1 MPALDIADNA
11 FDLLFYTYK
20 QCRKEWLEECQES
33 GDGDLPYLTHEGN
46 IVSGSRLEH
55 FLSEVGGHE
64 LSYYDKKKQS
74 APKDNQRM
82 RKESKRFGTDSTI
95 PDDDVLK
102 SKEDSDRAAYR
113 QMLQRQLEE
122 KEAAAANNGQTRK
135 FTPVLSERVELQPI
149 PGVEFQPI
157 QEDLEE
163 GLISRM
169 SSLLQNSLSNEDD
182 DDDDDDASRYAL
194 RAMDDQDLKGRYYY
208 DKFQFTPFDAEKH
221 QALRKAYMEGLVWNL
236 KYYYQGC
243 VSWEWYYPYHYGT
256 FVME

>member
-20 QCRKEWLEECQES
+20 QCRKEWLEECQET
-33 GDGDLPYLTHEGN
+33 GGLPYLTHEGN

-64 LSYYDKKKQS
+64 LTYYDKKKQS
-74 APKDNQRM
+74 APKENQRM
-82 RKESKRFGTDSTI
+82 RKESKRFGMDSTI

-113 QMLQRQLEE
+113 RMLQRQVEE
-122 KEAAAANNGQTRK
+122 KEAAAANGQK
-135 FTPVLSERVELQPI
+135 FTPVLSERVE
-149 PGVEFQPI
+149 FQPVP
-157 QEDLEE
+157 EDLEE
-163 GLISRM
+163 GLINRM

-182 DDDDDDASRYAL
+182 EDDDDAARYAL

-221 QALRKAYMEGLVWNL
+221 RALRKAYMEGLVWNL

-256 FVME
+256 FNWDGIMLWI